1 MYYVIMV
8 DSQSHGEAGACGTLS
23 HVLRFDGQS
32 LFADGRHLGDEIRR
46 RMRSFGGF
54 SEASEPHV
62 PSNHAH
68 FSLISS
74 FIQ

>member
-1 MYYVIMV
+1 MYYVIMFHR
-8 DSQSHGEAGACGTLS
+8 QSCEEAGACGTQS

-32 LFADGRHLGDEIRR
+32 LFADGRHLGDEIRM

-68 FSLISS
+68 YSLISS